1 MSRSNPSLEVV
12 ASYQGTVLDVQ
23 HLRPGTG
30 SGRYTVGEGDRASF
44 AAPPVDLLTPE
55 GFELARIGR
64 GGACWIRF
72 TADMHGQIAAKGRRY
87 TLQEWMAAGWTVVE
101 DGAHGTTLPPGARC
115 VLRHGELT
123 FHLAAVES
131 PIAPTSRPEFDRPFW
146 SICAAT
152 FAVLT
157 SLLVLAHFAAP
168 PAAHLDLEEHAH
180 ANRFVGYFRA
190 ADTVRKPKPTRPSR
204 PRAERTPTPESP
216 AATPTRRTPPQPTA
230 ERQPLTEPSSQA
242 PTTASTTGRRARGT
256 SKPIRSQDSASLLGR
271 GGIASA
277 AYLMKR
283 GDGPIER
290 ARRAGIIAYVDTTP
304 LVDNEY
310 AGAFSPDVDDR
321 AMWEAQ
327 KAIDPT
333 TRSVAGLDLI
343 GKGRGGGPGS
353 TDDMVTSEPK
363 VEQASE
369 DGPRSLVVRA
379 GSAKVRGPRARD
391 AVRSVVVRHIRDLRR
406 CYDKGVDRDP
416 DLSGSITLELEI
428 DAAGDVLD
436 ASASRFSDPAVG
448 DCMAAAAKGWR
459 FGEVDR
465 RARSRARI
473 PLTLR
478 LR

>member
-23 HLRPGTG
+23 HLRPGK
-30 SGRYTVGEGDRASF
+30 GRYTVGEGDRATF

-55 GFELARIGR
+55 GFELARIGET
-64 GGACWIRF
+64 GACWIRF
-72 TADMHGQIAAKGRRY
+72 TANMQGEIVAKGRRY
-87 TLQEWMAAGWTVVE
+87 TLGEWRAAGWTVVE

-115 VLRHGELT
+115 LIRHGDIT
-123 FHLAAVES
+123 FHLAAVEC
-131 PIAPTSRPEFDRPFW
+131 PVAVTSRPEFDTPFW

-152 FAVLT
+152 FVVLT
-157 SLLVLAHFAAP
+157 SLLALAHLAAP
-168 PAAHLDLEEHAH
+168 DAAHLDLEQHAH
-180 ANRFVGYFRA
+180 ANRFVGYFQA
-190 ADTVRKPKPTRPSR
+190 ADAVPKPR
-204 PRAERTPTPESP
+204 
-216 AATPTRRTPPQPTA
+216 PTRRVRPEETQEVRPVEPAPA
-230 ERQPLTEPSSQA
+230 PERVVQSEPRLETEPVAA
-242 PTTASTTGRRARGT
+242 PEPGVASPKPSRAR
-256 SKPIRSQDSASLLGR
+256 PIRSHPGATAFGR
-271 GGIASA
+271 GEVQA
-277 AYLMKR
+277 AADLMKR

-290 ARRAGIIAYVDTTP
+290 ARRAGVLAFVDTSP
-304 LVDNEY
+304 LVNNEY
-310 AGAFSPDVDDR
+310 ASAFSPDVDDR

-353 TDDMVTSEPK
+353 ADDLASSEPK
-363 VEQASE
+363 VDEVAD
-369 DGPRSLVVRA
+369 DGPRSLLVKA

-391 AVRSVVVRHIRDLRR
+391 AVRSVVVRHVKDLRE

-416 DLSGSITLELEI
+416 DLSGRITLKLEI
-428 DAAGDVLD
+428 DASGEVVD
-436 ASASRFSDPAVG
+436 ASASRFEDPAVS
-448 DCMAAAAKGWR
+448 DCMAAVAKAWR

-465 RARSRARI
+465 RARSHATV